1 MVKWQE
7 RNLEV
12 NKTSDG
18 VLCKVP
24 GFAGWGMAHVSGLH
38 AESWGDGSPEAWKVL
53 ELIPALPDRNSPTPA
68 LLLLGSV
75 DSGKTSAPCAKV
87 WFVGLGQH
95 GIPRIVSG

>member
-24 GFAGWGMAHVSGLH
+24 GSAGRGMAHVSDLH
-38 AESWGDGSPEAWKVL
+38 AERWGDGSPETWKVL
-53 ELIPALPDRNSPTPA
+53 ELIPALPDQNLPTLA
-68 LLLLGSV
+68 LLLLDFV
-75 DSGKTSAPCAKV
+75 DSGKTSAPRAKV
-87 WFVGLGQH
+87 WFVGWGQH

>member
-24 GFAGWGMAHVSGLH
+24 SSAGGGMAHFSDLH
-38 AESWGDGSPEAWKVL
+38 AERWGNGSPEAWKFL
-53 ELIPALPDRNSPTPA
+53 ELIPALPNRNLPTPA
-68 LLLLGSV
+68 LLLLDSV
-75 DSGKTSAPCAKV
+75 DSGKTSAS
-87 WFVGLGQH
+87 GL
-95 GIPRIVSG
+95 SGGSSMAFPGL

>member
-24 GFAGWGMAHVSGLH
+24 GSAGWGMAHVSGLH
-38 AESWGDGSPEAWKVL
+38 AERWSDGSPEAWKVL
-53 ELIPALPDRNSPTPA
+53 ELIPALPD
-68 LLLLGSV
+68 
-75 DSGKTSAPCAKV
+75 
-87 WFVGLGQH
+87 
-95 GIPRIVSG
+95 